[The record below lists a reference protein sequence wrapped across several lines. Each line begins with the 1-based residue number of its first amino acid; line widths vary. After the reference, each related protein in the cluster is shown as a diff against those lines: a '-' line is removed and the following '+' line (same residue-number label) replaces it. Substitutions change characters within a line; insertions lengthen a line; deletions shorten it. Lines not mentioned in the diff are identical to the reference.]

1 MTDET
6 IAVKTPREEI
16 LGRLQQMKLSLDD
29 GIAYRLESIFA
40 KTTGWGANGE
50 IKRRTKLIKQVEPT
64 LKQMLLPSEEVLYV
78 AKGVQYSFAESYLMG
93 ALQNT
98 IVQRQRWNT
107 RQKRGHGVPDLN
119 LDDIPEPVVLEDE
132 RRFDTAWAERVL
144 EMALDALERDMTESG
159 RGAEFSALA
168 RFLGASADGASSCM
182 VAEELGLSA
191 PALRSKIFRL
201 RQQFR
206 EGILAEI
213 SRTVETPHE
222 AEQEMAYLFEVV
234 SQPGFSLAAICET
247 AEPL

>member
-1 MTDET
+1 MAFPETKWTMLARATLNGDEAGRAALDELCRRYWP
-6 IAVKTPREEI
+6 AVRDTLLARGYTTQDAEDI
-16 LGRLQQMKLSLDD
+16 CQDFFASL
-29 GIAYRLESIFA
+29 
-40 KTTGWGANGE
+40 
-50 IKRRTKLIKQVEPT
+50 
-64 LKQMLLPSEEVLYV
+64 LKSSSWHHADQ
-78 AKGVQYSFAESYLMG
+78 AKGKFRSYLMG
-93 ALQNT
+93 ALENT
-98 IVQRQRWNT
+98 IVQRRRWNT
-107 RQKRGHGVPDLN
+107 RQKRGQGVPDLN
-119 LDDIPEPVVLEDE
+119 LDDIPEPVVMEDE

-144 EMALDALERDMTESG
+144 EMALDALEREMSESG

-168 RFLGASADGASSCM
+168 RFLGASADVASSSM